1 MRIYVRPR
9 VLGTRN
15 LIIFRDARRWASTNA
30 KDSYEGLKCGVE
42 IHLQLDTKTKL
53 FSNSRTSFQATP
65 NEHVSYFDLA
75 LPGSQPILN
84 KHAVLLALKAA
95 TALNCK
101 IHRRSMFDRKHYFY
115 ADQPAGY
122 QITQYY
128 HAIASDGVLWLQ
140 RRDGISSRDKLG
152 VRITQLQI
160 EQDTGKSVYEIDS
173 DKTYIDFN
181 RTNHPLIE
189 IVTAPDMKTPQ
200 EAAAFVHKLQILMKH
215 LGVSTGEFQSGAIR
229 VDVNV
234 STNGG
239 KRCEIKNLAS
249 INDIIYSIRAEYSRQ
264 LNQVSEGRA
273 IKSVTLGWDGH
284 NISVQREKEGSLE
297 YRYIPD
303 PELPP
308 LLLSEDIIR
317 KTREN
322 QPKLPD
328 ELIDELT
335 AAPHSLNL
343 ANAQTLLSYGLV
355 DYYYASYKILEEVDI
370 KGKNAANWII
380 NDILGIVPAVEEKLL
395 TSVVTPSRLTDL
407 IIAQK
412 QKTITISE
420 IIAMNV
426 IKYFLQNQR
435 DHRATAE
442 VIDQYQLTAMGD
454 SNILEAICS
463 NVLEEHSDLVELVVS
478 GKKPS
483 AIKFFVGMVMKNGKG
498 RFNPQD
504 SEATLKRILTEQ
516 HPEYANSQK

>member
-1 MRIYVRPR
+1 MRIYVRPH
-9 VLGTRN
+9 VLARN
-15 LIIFRDARRWASTNA
+15 STVFRDSRRWSTTA
-30 KDSYEGLKCGVE
+30 VKDTYHGLKCGVE

-53 FSNSRTSFQATP
+53 FSNSKTSFHAAP
-65 NEHVSYFDLA
+65 NENVSNFDLA
-75 LPGSQPILN
+75 LPGSQPVLN

-128 HAIASDGVLWLQ
+128 HAIATDGILWLQ
-140 RRDGISSRDKLG
+140 PRDGISSKDNLA
-152 VRITQLQI
+152 VRITQLQM

-173 DKTYIDFN
+173 DRTFIDFN

-200 EAAAFVHKLQILMKH
+200 EAAAFVHKLQTLMKH

-249 INDIIYSIRAEYSRQ
+249 INDIIYAIRAEYGRQ
-264 LNQVSEGRA
+264 LRQVNEG
-273 IKSVTLGWDGH
+273 KVVESVTLAWDGR
-284 NISVQREKEGSLE
+284 NISVQREKEGATE

-308 LLLSEDIIR
+308 LLLSEDLIR

-335 AAPHSLNL
+335 ASPHDLNI
-343 ANAQTLLSYGLV
+343 ANAQTLVGYGLV
-355 DYYYASYKILEEVDI
+355 DYYYASRKILEEADI

-380 NDILGIVPAVEEKLL
+380 NDILGIVPAGEEKLL
-395 TSVVTPSRLTDL
+395 PTIVTPSRLTDL

-412 QKTITISE
+412 QGKVTKIV
-420 IIAMNV
+420 AMNV
-426 IKYFLQNQR
+426 IKFFLENPEDRR
-435 DHRATAE
+435 DIAQ
-442 VIDQYQLTAMGD
+442 VIDQYQLTTMKD
-454 SNILEAICS
+454 SSILDAICS
-463 NVLEEHSDLVELVVS
+463 QVLDEHSDLVELVVS

-483 AIKFFVGMVMKNGKG
+483 AIKFFIGMVMKNGKG

-504 SEATLKRILTEQ
+504 SETAIKRILTDR
-516 HPEYANSQK
+516 HPEYVNGQT